1 MTLLTDVQS
10 SQIQELRD
18 RVSELEDQVALLLSL
33 SQVDVI
39 ELRDIDREQAKSEIV
54 DLFGKTEGPIYFSDI
69 QAQLGIDYDLV
80 VEVCKELI
88 DEGEIIL
95 DGDTV

>member
-1 MTLLTDVQS
+1 MTLLADIQS

-18 RVSELEDQVALLLSL
+18 RVSVLEDQVALLLSL
-33 SQVDVI
+33 SQVEVI

-54 DLFGKTEGPIYFSDI
+54 DLFGKAEGPLYFSDI
-69 QAQLGIDYDLV
+69 QAQLGIDYELV
-80 VEVCKELI
+80 IEVCRELI

-95 DGDTV
+95 DGDAV